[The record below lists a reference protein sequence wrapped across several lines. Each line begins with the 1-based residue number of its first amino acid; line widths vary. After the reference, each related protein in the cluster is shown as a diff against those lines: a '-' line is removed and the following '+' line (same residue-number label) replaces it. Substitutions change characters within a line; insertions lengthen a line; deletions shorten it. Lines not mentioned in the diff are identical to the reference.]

1 MTSEANKRANAKYKR
16 EKTKAYTFRF
26 SISTDTDVI
35 NRIESA
41 PNKRGY
47 IRSLILS
54 DIARDSKQ

>member
-1 MTSEANKRANAKYKR
+1 MTTEANKRANAKYKR

-26 SISTDTDVI
+26 SISTDTEVI

-47 IRSLILS
+47 IRDLILA
-54 DIARDSKQ
+54 DVAKDGKQ